1 MTQNLTGA
9 RAESA
14 YVLDLIGKKT
24 LSPPEQDKVIED
36 SVRYWTDYVNPGF
49 LEYRKSVSTDYTAV
63 EWEDHGAV
71 FRDVQGKEF
80 IDMLGGFG
88 IYVTGHR
95 HPKVLKAVQEQLERQ
110 AIHSQELIDPLRTYL
125 ARLVSMITPG
135 DLQYSFFTNSGTES
149 IEACLK
155 MSILTTGRH
164 HFIGTIGAF
173 HGKSLGSLAG
183 TSKAMFREPF
193 LPLKRWTHVPF
204 GDVDALRMIV
214 ASSDFSGD
222 RVAAVVIEPIQ
233 GEGGINV
240 APPGYLAAARE
251 ICDKYGALLV
261 FDEVQSG
268 MGRSGKMF
276 CCEHDGVTP
285 DLMALGKGF
294 GGGVMPIGACVGHA
308 EDLGAIHR
316 QPLPPHDDVRR
327 EPGLLRGGDRDDQ
340 RAARGGPAE
349 TGRREGGVPAPP
361 DERSRAEVP
370 EGDGR
375 RAGPRSDARH
385 GVPEPRAGLRGRQ
398 GPLRP
403 GHPDL
408 GDVHQCPGPAGR
420 AAARHRPGGD
430 GPVPRGARGVARR
443 GLQGAELASPR
454 AARIVH
460 DAVPSARPSRSP
472 ASGWRGGTPAGLR
485 SLCRASRTPTS
496 RSSAGATRA
505 SGRPSS

>member
-1 MTQNLTGA
+1 MAQNLTGA
-9 RAESA
+9 REESA

-71 FRDVQGKEF
+71 FRDVRGKEF

-125 ARLVSMITPG
+125 ARLVALITPG
-135 DLQYSFFTNSGTES
+135 ELQYSFFTNSGTES

-155 MSILTTGRH
+155 MSMLTTGRH

-261 FDEVQSG
+261 FDEVQCG

-294 GGGVMPIGACVGHA
+294 GGGVMPIGACVGTPRTWERYIDNPFLHTTTFGGNPVCCA
-308 EDLGAIHR
+308 AAIATINVLLEEDLPR
-316 QPLPPHDDVRR
+316 QAGEKGEYL
-327 EPGLLRGGDRDDQ
+327 LLRMN
-340 RAARGGPAE
+340 
-349 TGRREGGVPAPP
+349 
-361 DERSRAEVP
+361 
-370 EGDGR
+370 
-375 RAGPRSDARH
+375 
-385 GVPEPRAGLRGRQ
+385 GLAQ
-398 GPLRP
+398 KYPKVL
-403 GHPDL
+403 
-408 GDVHQCPGPAGR
+408 A
-420 AAARHRPGGD
+420 
-430 GPVPRGARGVARR
+430 GARGR
-443 GLQGAELASPR
+443 GLMLGMEFQNHDLGYAVAKALFGRGILISGTYINAQVLRVEPPLVIGQAEMDRFLA
-454 AARIVH
+454 ALE
-460 DAVPSARPSRSP
+460 
-472 ASGWRGGTPAGLR
+472 ASLGEVYKEQRL
-485 SLCRASRTPTS
+485 
-496 RSSAGATRA
+496 
-505 SGRPSS
+505 